1 MIEAEEWLA
10 IKSYILAKGRVK
22 KEDIMKQCAKLIKI
36 PEEAQESLLLL
47 IADESSN
54 NA

>member
-22 KEDIMKQCAKLIKI
+22 KEDIMK
-36 PEEAQESLLLL
+36 
-47 IADESSN
+47 
-54 NA
+54 